1 MKELKEYNDYV
12 VLVKHYLCQYDHLR
26 DTAKSKRMQAKT
38 IRDELV
44 KNLDVAAPIA
54 KYGGQ
59 AGGGSPELTTVEAAA
74 ARRSRKAELAERCDA
89 QADAIES
96 RLRLVDHALS
106 CLDEREQYLIK
117 GYYFDKKTWVELAM
131 DLYLSGTWARKSGGR
146 AVKTM
151 ASIIFGKDAVPEQ
164 MAFHFA
170 Y

>member
-38 IRDELV
+38 IRDELA

-74 ARRSRKAELAERCDA
+74 NRRGKKENLARRLDA
-89 QADAIES
+89 DADAIEN
-96 RLRLVDHALS
+96 RLKLVDMAIS
-106 CLDEREQYLIK
+106 CLDDREQYLIK
-117 GYYFDKKTWVELAM
+117 SYYFGKKTWVELAM
-131 DLYLSGTWARKSGGR
+131 DLYLSETWARKSGRR

-151 ASIIFGKDAVPEQ
+151 ASIIFGEDAVPEQ